1 MVAPG
6 CPGSMG
12 FVVEPPSGGRRRQT
26 VVTSNAAR
34 LTVRNDGGETDTDV
48 YLDDP
53 LLVARRQLVAR
64 AC

>member
-1 MVAPG
+1 MVALG

-12 FVVEPPSGGRRRQT
+12 FVVEPPPGGRRRQT
-26 VVTSNAAR
+26 VVTGNAAR
-34 LTVRNDGGETDTDV
+34 LTVRNDGGETDV